1 MNYKLLKKN
10 DDKNENDENEENKD
24 KKKILDKFYDKLAQ
38 IWSSPYFI
46 LHICRILA
54 IIWLYYFR
62 NFYSIGVFIWLFFSF
77 LFYKFSYRIHDTII
91 HPFGYIVNRKIEI
104 YTL

>member
-1 MNYKLLKKN
+1 MKAVSKHELQIAKKN

-46 LHICRILA
+46 LHI
-54 IIWLYYFR
+54 
-62 NFYSIGVFIWLFFSF
+62 
-77 LFYKFSYRIHDTII
+77 
-91 HPFGYIVNRKIEI
+91 
-104 YTL
+104 